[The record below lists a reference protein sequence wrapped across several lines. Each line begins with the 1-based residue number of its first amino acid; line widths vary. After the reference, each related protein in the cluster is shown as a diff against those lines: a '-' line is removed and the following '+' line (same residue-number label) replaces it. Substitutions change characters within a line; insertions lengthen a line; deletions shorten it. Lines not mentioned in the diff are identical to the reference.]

1 VELRVTLTV
10 VSIVAAASTQPA
22 RAQTDVTLEVGAS
35 QMGPSLGDDADGARF
50 GVGGI
55 RASHYTLSGSG
66 VAAGFLF
73 GHTIGGQS
81 SGDFF
86 SASLGGSLVDEWGG
100 GWAGGMD
107 VRLLG
112 FGIRAPYPYR
122 AVAAEG
128 GPLLRFSRGTFSV
141 TTAAVAGIGR
151 SRIRLWRV
159 PGGRGRLF
167 FDDLWRLGGTTE
179 ILFGSAD
186 IRAGVAAG
194 VHETTGGTFSSG
206 GGRVI
211 FLGGQAAIEV
221 RADVWRT
228 PAGTDVIGGVEFV
241 IPLAGWSLR
250 GFLGRSEPDPLTL
263 AAPGSGSAGF
273 LVGRSV
279 VSRGVEGPAAP
290 SRYEIVEATAR
301 GARVRIRVEAPA
313 NTERVAVLGDF
324 TLWEPVA
331 MTPRRGGWE
340 AELEVPAGTHHYGFL
355 ADGEWYL
362 PEDEPSAVPD
372 EWGRMSAILVI
383 EAGSRES

>member
-1 VELRVTLTV
+1 VELRVTLAV
-10 VSIVAAASTQPA
+10 VSIVTASSAQPA
-22 RAQTDVTLEVGAS
+22 RAQTDVTLEIGAS
-35 QMGPSLGDDADGARF
+35 QMGPSLGDEADGARF

-55 RASHYTLSGSG
+55 RASHYTVSGSG

-73 GHTIGGQS
+73 GHTIGGQTG
-81 SGDFF
+81 GDFF

-107 VRLLG
+107 LRLLG

-122 AVAAEG
+122 ALAAEG
-128 GPLLRFSRGTFSV
+128 GPTLRFSRGTFSL

-151 SRIRLWRV
+151 SRIRLWRF

-167 FDDLWRLGGTTE
+167 FDDLWRIGGTTE

-186 IRAGVAAG
+186 MRAGIAAG

-211 FLGGQAAIEV
+211 FVGGQAAIEV

-228 PAGTDVIGGVEFV
+228 PAGTDVIGGIEFV

-263 AAPGSGSAGF
+263 AAPGSGSGGL
-273 LVGRSV
+273 LVGRSIMH
-279 VSRGVEGPAAP
+279 RAPEAPGAA
-290 SRYEIVEATAR
+290 SNYEIMGATER
-301 GARVRIRVEAPA
+301 GARVRIRVEAPESA
-313 NTERVAVLGDF
+313 VLVEVLGDF

-340 AELEVPAGTHHYGFL
+340 AEIDAPAGTHHYGFQV
-355 ADGEWYL
+355 DGEWYL

-372 EWGRMSAILVI
+372 EWGRMTAILVI
-383 EAGSRES
+383 EPES